1 MSVAPTTQ
9 ARQHI
14 QDILN
19 AEFKTERIS
28 VRVGF
33 TDNSLAQYGLVAA
46 VYPISEE
53 PQPDDRLALL
63 TTIGVDFLTIWEPD
77 PDVDRIVDPATI
89 EDYAYRFRT
98 ALGAY
103 QQTGTSTIWWF
114 QLEELTYETDPT
126 GNISRFNAVVVAYG
140 QNPAA

>member
-1 MSVAPTTQ
+1 MPSPTTQ

-46 VYPISEE
+46 VYPIREE

-89 EDYAYRFRT
+89 EGYAYRFRT

-103 QQTGTSTIWWF
+103 QQTGTSDIWWF